1 MVNEGNNMV
10 SEVPTHDSLL
20 EQLNHSI
27 QSINE
32 LTYHLQAL
40 RCHILAKAV

>member
-10 SEVPTHDSLL
+10 SEVPNTTHCLNK
-20 EQLNHSI
+20 LNHSI